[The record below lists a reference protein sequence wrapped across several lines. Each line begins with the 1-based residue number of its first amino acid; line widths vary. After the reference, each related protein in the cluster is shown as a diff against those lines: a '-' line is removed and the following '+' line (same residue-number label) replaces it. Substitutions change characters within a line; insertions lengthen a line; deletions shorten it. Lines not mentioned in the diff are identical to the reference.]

1 MATAFSMTPGN
12 TTVGRGPGGP
22 IRWLKVDCEGTPG
35 NADTGFSGYVFD
47 INTAGTMTQVYL
59 WPDTNGKLRY
69 GGTAPTV
76 ATQNSAG
83 TAIGS

>member
-1 MATAFSMTPGN
+1 MAQDFDLTPGN
-12 TTVGRGPGGP
+12 TVVGQSGGS
-22 IRWLKVDCEGTPG
+22 IRWLKVSARGTPG
-35 NADTGFSGYVFD
+35 NADTGFSGFVLEL
-47 INTAGTMTQVYL
+47 NAAGTTTMVYF

-69 GGTAPTV
+69 GQTIPTV